1 MEVNGHDLPTLGG
14 RGLYQKVG
22 TMGAMKELSTMVSFI
37 EMSIRAQIYFAD
49 NWFQGLEPFS
59 HELTFILRAT
69 FKGQLC

>member
-37 EMSIRAQIYFAD
+37 EMSIRAQLYFAD
-49 NWFQGLEPFS
+49 N
-59 HELTFILRAT
+59 
-69 FKGQLC
+69 